1 MKGKPGTFTFNTAEG
16 CRRTLAVLGAV
27 ILVSSFFAYMLACD
41 WGRVKIN
48 EISIDAKG
56 SVLQATLYTP
66 RRVSADKKLPAI
78 LVTHGM
84 SCTNST
90 VNGLAEEFARR
101 GFVALSL
108 SAYGSGASET
118 SETPA
123 DPTGGI
129 YDALKYMRT
138 LQYVDTTR
146 IGLIGHS
153 QGSQR
158 IAATADID
166 CSPYTLNDLM
176 INAMCDTFGQTFTN
190 EEIFTDAD
198 ALAEKRL
205 SKDQLAYYYAIKA
218 EKKDYLDHTV
228 YAILVLGGNWGL
240 NETKVKVGG
249 YEVVRTPNCNACWQI
264 ALFNEGRAGTGQA
277 NLVNKSMLERFQTA
291 DKINIDTWYQVRPY
305 TGEARPESAVLG
317 KIGETSVS
325 TDAALQKALADRSTR
340 IIFTPLNSHARDYF
354 SKDAASHSIKYFE
367 QAFAYNRGSLLD
379 PATVPLDSSNV
390 RFMFREFL
398 NLVALVAMCLALVAL
413 SGLLLRTKFFA
424 ECKQDACEPFV
435 TKKSGVFWLI
445 SLAYAA
451 FTFLVIRFVTQNGMK
466 LGFKWKWAKKFWSMD
481 FTADIHVAFMWL
493 IAIGSL
499 VLLAVFT
506 VYNIR
511 AKKLSIPKELK
522 LVTKPTTVLKYF
534 VMAAI
539 LFVGAYVSLATV
551 KYLFH
556 QDFRFWDTGVKDM
569 LPQNFMLCLRYSIL
583 ILPTFL
589 IGSVFV
595 NSGRMKDMGDGANT
609 AVQMALSCVGL
620 YAACL
625 ISYGACYITYWTT
638 GVGTMPSMAFIS
650 TWPMLINVPLF
661 AFIARKFYN
670 QTGSVWLGAFVN
682 TSIACWMIC
691 SAQSSTTYYLLGNF
705 ATKWLGIF

>member
-1 MKGKPGTFTFNTAEG
+1 MNGTPNRLTFSTAEG
-16 CRRTLAVLGAV
+16 CKRLLAILGA
-27 ILVSSFFAYMLACD
+27 IIMLSSFFAYMIAND
-41 WGRVKIN
+41 WGKVKIN
-48 EISIDAKG
+48 DISFDSKG

-66 RRVSADKKLPAI
+66 RRVSVDKKLPAI

-101 GFVALSL
+101 GFVALSV

-118 SETPA
+118 ADGPA

-146 IGLIGHS
+146 IALIGHS

-158 IAATADID
+158 IAAVADMD
-166 CSPYTLNDLM
+166 CSPFTLNDLM
-176 INAMCDTFGQTFTN
+176 INVMCDTFGQKFTL
-190 EEIFTDAD
+190 EEISSDAD
-198 ALAEKRL
+198 ALAETRL
-205 SKDQLAYYYAIKA
+205 SKDQLVHYNAIKA
-218 EKKDYLDHTV
+218 EKADYLSHTV

-277 NLVNKSMLERFQTA
+277 NLTNKTMLERFQTA
-291 DKINIDTWYQVRPY
+291 DAIKTDTWYRVKAY
-305 TGEARPESAVLG
+305 TGETRPESDILG
-317 KIGETSVS
+317 TIKETSVA
-325 TDAALQKALADRSTR
+325 TDAALQKALGDRSTR
-340 IIFTPLNSHARDYF
+340 IFFTTVNSHARDYF
-354 SKDAASHSIKYFE
+354 SKDAASHSVKYFE

-379 PATVPLDSSNV
+379 SATVPLASSNI
-390 RFMFREFL
+390 RFMLREFL
-398 NLVALVAMCLALVAL
+398 NFIALVAMCLGLVAL
-413 SGLLLRTKFFA
+413 SGILLRSKYFA
-424 ECKQDACEPFV
+424 ECRQDACEPFV
-435 TKKSGVFWLI
+435 SKKSGVFWAIALV
-445 SLAYAA
+445 YAA
-451 FTFLVIRFVTQNGMK
+451 FTFFVIRFVTKNGPA
-466 LGFKWKWAKKFWSMD
+466 LGVKAVWFKKFWSMD
-481 FTADIHVAFMWL
+481 FTADIHTAFMWL
-493 IAIGSL
+493 TAAGSL
-499 VLLAVFT
+499 VLLAIFT
-506 VYNIR
+506 AYNIK
-511 AKKLSIPKELK
+511 AKKLNIPRALK
-522 LVTKPTTVLKYF
+522 LVTKPSIVFKYF
-534 VMAAI
+534 TLAAI
-539 LFVGAYVSLATV
+539 LFVSAYASLATV

-589 IGSVFV
+589 IGGLFV
-595 NSGRMKDMGDGANT
+595 NAGRMKDMGDGANT
-609 AVQMALSCVGL
+609 ALQMVLSCVGL

-625 ISYGACYITYWTT
+625 ISYGACYLTYWST

-661 AFIARKFYN
+661 ALIARKFYN
-670 QTGSVWLGAFVN
+670 QTGSVWLGSFVN
-682 TSIACWMIC
+682 TAIACWMIC
-691 SAQSSTTYYLLGNF
+691 SAQSSTTYYLLGSF
-705 ATKWLGIF
+705 SAKWLGIF